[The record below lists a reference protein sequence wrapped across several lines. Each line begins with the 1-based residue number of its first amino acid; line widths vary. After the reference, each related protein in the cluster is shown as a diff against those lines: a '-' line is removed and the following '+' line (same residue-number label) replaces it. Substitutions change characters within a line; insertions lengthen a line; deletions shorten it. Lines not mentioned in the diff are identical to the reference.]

1 MSDVYNDVK
10 RWKKMEK
17 VEKGGKRWKHVYLVA
32 LQERRNLIR
41 KDKTKKSK
49 YWLCRN
55 NQK

>member
-1 MSDVYNDVK
+1 MYNDVK

>member
-1 MSDVYNDVK
+1 MSDMYNDVK
-10 RWKKMEK
+10 RTR
-17 VEKGGKRWKHVYLVA
+17 GKRWKHVYLVA

-49 YWLCRN
+49 YWLCRK